1 MLNKCVLHRLQKKL
15 FASLGACTT
24 TFAELLLL
32 LIFTFLLL
40 IYSSHNFNVS
50 IQSFLPLWSAAYEY
64 RCVRQDNYFRFREIE
79 FTYIP
84 RRKCLSSKSYKFD
97 GNNITLPSSTHS
109 LHNALI
115 EPFGSLI
122 AGNAKLPATGL
133 VI

>member
-1 MLNKCVLHRLQKKL
+1 MRFTSFAKKIICL
-15 FASLGACTT
+15 FRCLYNNICRIIIT
-24 TFAELLLL
+24 
-32 LIFTFLLL
+32 INITFLLL